1 MRRSSDETGTGQLS
15 TSYTRRTSFLQRQ
28 QPPRISSHDHVITL
42 TSDQPSPAATS
53 PTGLTPQL
61 TPQLTPS
68 SSSADSAVD
77 LVSQV
82 VIAYADW
89 RVRREDPRFPVGQ
102 ARLEAI
108 GVLACACIMS
118 VASFEVIQESVAV
131 LVAALQTGVLPE
143 LRLGPVMYIV
153 LGSATALKLLC
164 WAVCAALQSK
174 SDSMLALA
182 EDHLNDIMSNLCAI
196 VTAVLAGVVANGWWV
211 DPVGAIAI
219 SGYIVARWLAI
230 AKQQVDKIV
239 GRGAPQR
246 FIQQLEALA
255 ASHHAALGL
264 DVIRAYHFGAR
275 YIVEMEVVLPAGMTV
290 RDSHDISLDLQHKVE
305 QMEEVERAFVHV
317 DYMRRDGLEHKVER
331 ELALARD
338 RSLSMGS
345 AGRRNSGSASGGQLG
360 QRSSSSESCS
370 SPEPAAAATA
380 AAAAAAA
387 AAAGH
392 AEQLV

>member
-196 VTAVLAGVVANGWWV
+196 VTAVLAGVVANGC
-211 DPVGAIAI
+211 
-219 SGYIVARWLAI
+219 GYIVARWLAI